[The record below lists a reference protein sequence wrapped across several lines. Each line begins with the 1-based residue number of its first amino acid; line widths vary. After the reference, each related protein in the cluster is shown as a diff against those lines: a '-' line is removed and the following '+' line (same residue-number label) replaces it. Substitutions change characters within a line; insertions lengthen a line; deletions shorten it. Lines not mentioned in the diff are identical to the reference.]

1 MKSLWQHNLM
11 NNSQK
16 EPRYLKSIPKT
27 SSLVSI
33 AYDSI
38 REAITTGRIKPGE
51 RMGQVDLAREL
62 GVSERTVREAFARLV
77 AKGLAI
83 HEPFKGVRVAA
94 LPLEELHEV
103 YVMRA
108 LLEGRALELA
118 ASRISAED
126 VKKMLE
132 LLPLT
137 AAGNTTESVKHAQ
150 AANRDFH
157 WIAIRASGSKI
168 LTAILEQLWELMFA
182 YDLLYQDPKDL
193 DISKNDYT
201 QHRRLIAALK
211 AGDGPKAAF
220 INTEHITQTIQIIIS
235 YLKDD
240 A

>member
-1 MKSLWQHNLM
+1 M

-27 SSLVSI
+27 SSLVTI
-33 AYDSI
+33 AYESI

-51 RMGQVDLAREL
+51 RMGQVELAKEL

-94 LPLEELHEV
+94 LPLEELQEV

-118 ASRISAED
+118 ASRISADEL
-126 VKKMLE
+126 KKMCE

-137 AAGNTTESVKHAQ
+137 AAGTTPESAKHAQ

-157 WIAIRASGSKI
+157 WIAIRASGSNI
-168 LTAILEQLWELMFA
+168 LATILEQLWELMFA
-182 YDLLYQDPKDL
+182 YDLLYQDPDEV

-201 QHRRLIAALK
+201 QHSRIIAALK
-211 AGDGPKAAF
+211 AGDGSKAAL
-220 INTEHITQTIQIIIS
+220 INKEHITQTIQIIIS
-235 YLKDD
+235 HLKDD